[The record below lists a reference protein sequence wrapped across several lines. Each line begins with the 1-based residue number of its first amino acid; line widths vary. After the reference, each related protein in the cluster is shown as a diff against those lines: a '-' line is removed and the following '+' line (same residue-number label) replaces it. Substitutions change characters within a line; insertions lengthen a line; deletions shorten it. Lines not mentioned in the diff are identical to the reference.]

1 MAMTT
6 MEKKDEAM
14 QFRTMTKAVAGLL
27 LGTVMAAGAVH
38 ADAPKKDWTISGGVA
53 ITTDYVFRGVS
64 QNAERPAVQ
73 ANLDATYKMFYAG
86 IFFSN
91 VDFTGNVP
99 GTSVGNVE
107 IDYYAGIKFPVG
119 KVEAD
124 VGVIYYSYPGAND
137 SFAVTGFKELD
148 YVELKAG
155 AKYKPVDPLTLGLF
169 VYWSP
174 EGTNKTGSVFTFEG
188 SAEYVLP
195 KLGSITPTIGAL
207 LGYQIGDSDRYKLVI
222 ANGDTDYVYWNA
234 GINLGFHDNFSI
246 DLRYWDTN
254 IKNSA
259 AGFSGNFCNGPAA
272 QCNERFVATA
282 KVTF

>member
-1 MAMTT
+1 MRGSTS
-6 MEKKDEAM
+6 
-14 QFRTMTKAVAGLL
+14 RIIGLVAGVAL
-27 LGTVMAAGAVH
+27 AAGAAF
-38 ADAPKKDWTISGGVA
+38 ADAPKKDWSITGGVG

-64 QNAERPAVQ
+64 QNAEKPAVQ

-99 GTSVGNVE
+99 GPSVGNVE
-107 IDYYAGIKFPVG
+107 IDYYAGVKFPVG
-119 KVEAD
+119 KFEAD
-124 VGVIYYSYPGAND
+124 FGIIYYTYPGAND
-137 SFAVTGFKELD
+137 DFAVTGFKELD

-155 AKYKPVDPLTLGLF
+155 GKYKPVEPLTLGLF
-169 VYWSP
+169 AYWSP
-174 EGTNKTGSVFTFEG
+174 EGTNRTGAVWTFEG

-195 KLGSITPTIGAL
+195 KLGTITPTVGAL
-207 LGYQIGDSDRYKLVI
+207 LGYQVGGSDRYKLVI
-222 ANGDTDYVYWNA
+222 ANGDSDYLYWNA

-254 IKNSA
+254 ISNSA
-259 AGFSGNFCNGPAA
+259 AGFSPNFCNASAA